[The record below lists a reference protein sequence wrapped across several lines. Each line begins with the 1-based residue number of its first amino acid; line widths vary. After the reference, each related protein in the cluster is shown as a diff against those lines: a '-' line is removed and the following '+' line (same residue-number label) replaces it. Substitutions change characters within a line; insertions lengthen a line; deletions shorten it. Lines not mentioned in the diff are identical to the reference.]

1 MFDIG
6 FFELMIIF
14 VIGLLVLGPERLPRV
29 AGKIGNWVG
38 QARRM
43 TRNLKYQLEDE
54 LALQERKAAAEKFV
68 SEIDAEIKGDT
79 KSASPAESAQPS
91 TQNSMADSL
100 DDSSEDT
107 SQATG
112 TSSTG
117 PSLSDQTPIEP
128 AK

>member
-6 FFELMIIF
+6 FFELLIIF

-29 AGKIGNWVG
+29 AAKVGNWVG

-54 LALQERKAAAEKFV
+54 LALQQRKEAAEKFV
-68 SEIDAEIKGDT
+68 AEIDAEIKGEAQAGD
-79 KSASPAESAQPS
+79 SPTVSSE
-91 TQNSMADSL
+91 NSMADSL
-100 DDSSEDT
+100 AGKPP
-107 SQATG
+107 SQANASPTE
-112 TSSTG
+112 TSTAE
-117 PSLSDQTPIEP
+117 TPAATDTATTP